1 MKQQA
6 IDLHNQGMTK
16 REIANQLGLGYSTVK
31 KYTQGMKTQQVRT
44 EGRCRDCDETD
55 PLNFYKAS
63 RYYCKACWNKRT
75 FQSARDKLD
84 QLIRERGGRCERCGY
99 DRYYGALQWHH
110 LDPTHKEFGISGNR
124 GAPISKLRE
133 EVSKCQ
139 LLCANCHAEAHAPPT
154 TRNPDLGR
162 PLRTY

>member
-16 REIANQLGLGYSTVK
+16 REIADRLGLGYSTVK
-31 KYTQGMKTQQVRT
+31 KYTQGMKTQQQSSRL
-44 EGRCRDCDETD
+44 RCRDCDDAD
-55 PLNFYKAS
+55 PDSFYKGS
-63 RYYCKACWNKRT
+63 QYYCKACWNKRT

-84 QLIRERGGRCERCGY
+84 QLIRERGGRCEQCGY

-110 LDPTHKEFGISGNR
+110 LDPTQKEFGISGRR
-124 GAPISKLRE
+124 GSPIAELRA

-139 LLCANCHAEAHAPPT
+139 LLCANCHAEAHAPKT
-154 TRNPDLGR
+154 LM
-162 PLRTY
+162 L